1 MPHSKKRLGMVLTEA
16 LVAIATLAM
25 GVIALGTITQNS
37 IGTTILA
44 KDYLVARGLA
54 KEGEEAVKNIR
65 YTNWMLK
72 AANKNCWLRINP
84 SNLADPNC
92 GSLATANSYYV
103 ATLNGGVWTLK
114 SESAAPNPDT
124 PTASTTSP
132 FLLYSDDN
140 GYYPVSTKP
149 LNSKPSKF
157 YRSVQPTSI
166 TADAATFN
174 IKVQWKDGAKT
185 REINRS
191 LTMYN
196 YL

>member
-84 SNLADPNC
+84 NNPVDPNC
-92 GSLATANSYYV
+92 GTLATAGSYYV
-103 ATLNGGVWTLK
+103 ATLSGGVWTL
-114 SESAAPNPDT
+114 AANGSTAPDLDK
-124 PTASTTSP
+124 PTASYTTP
-132 FLLYSDDN
+132 FRLYSDSS
-140 GYYPVSTKP
+140 GYYPAAKTGAT
-149 LNSKPSKF
+149 LSKF